1 LSMLLNKDQALGY
14 DIGCLS
20 CKTVAA
26 SSIAAKAHAN
36 NLVIAVNAFH
46 GYAHNRQCQLAN
58 HPLYLNG
65 FGIEDLETCERIFS
79 SSNSVASLIRHA
91 SYFHWVQFL
100 DLHFDQWDKDKY
112 LELSRFLHNNYIQAL
127 STINDF
133 TPLLDDFKLHKSLT
147 DKDFVQWKHK
157 ESEFLANLSHES
169 PADVFAVTY
178 VEEMEKLQFLEFVF
192 FNSLASI
199 PTNVLPDSRA
209 KYGSITSIPFLVYT
223 PANFMASSGLNVS
236 MREHSK
242 VTEAKQTSAL

>member
-1 LSMLLNKDQALGY
+1 KYGLAAINRMLDICGKDQALGY
-14 DIGCLS
+14 DIGCSS
-20 CKTVAA
+20 CKTVAT

-65 FGIEDLETCERIFS
+65 FGIEDLEMCERIFS
-79 SSNSVASLIRHA
+79 SSNSVALLIRHA

-112 LELSRFLHNNYIQAL
+112 LELSVFFLSESL

-133 TPLLDDFKLHKSLT
+133 TLLLDDFKIRKSLT
-147 DKDFVQWKHK
+147 DEDFVQWKHK

-178 VEEMEKLQFLEFVF
+178 VEEMEKLQFLE
-192 FNSLASI
+192 
-199 PTNVLPDSRA
+199 
-209 KYGSITSIPFLVYT
+209 
-223 PANFMASSGLNVS
+223 
-236 MREHSK
+236 
-242 VTEAKQTSAL
+242 